1 MKLVTLEFLVKS
13 TTLTNVSWS
22 RSRLKNKSY
31 LKCGLRMSEEA
42 SRCFFASLITHI
54 TQYYHQILRVHYRN
68 GLKDDS
74 AISSVLKLLT
84 RCKVQGGCQW
94 KIDNFD
100 SCLSSEAEHERKPK
114 NTYLKIGWV
123 LTEMRYLHNRNALP
137 PEAADLLSL
146 KCDRGLFLDLGFL
159 FCVPLV
165 HRAHC
170 LPSCLLNEIFSN
182 HLIIVPNP
190 QLPAWPILL
199 PAFFFFL
206 SQLRVTKNLRFQPDL
221 QA

>member
-114 NTYLKIGWV
+114 SGTLISKLAESLQKCVTSITGMHYLQRQ
-123 LTEMRYLHNRNALP
+123 LT
-137 PEAADLLSL
+137 
-146 KCDRGLFLDLGFL
+146 C
-159 FCVPLV
+159 CPL
-165 HRAHC
+165 
-170 LPSCLLNEIFSN
+170 N
-182 HLIIVPNP
+182 
-190 QLPAWPILL
+190 
-199 PAFFFFL
+199 
-206 SQLRVTKNLRFQPDL
+206 VTGDSSWT
-221 QA
+221 

>member
-1 MKLVTLEFLVKS
+1 MCHGVGPDWRIK
-13 TTLTNVSWS
+13 
-22 RSRLKNKSY
+22 
-31 LKCGLRMSEEA
+31 
-42 SRCFFASLITHI
+42 
-54 TQYYHQILRVHYRN
+54 
-68 GLKDDS
+68 
-74 AISSVLKLLT
+74 AISNVASGWVKKQADAFLLHLLLISLSTIIKSLESITEMGSKMTQQFPQVLKLLT

-206 SQLRVTKNLRFQPDL
+206 SQLRVMKNLRFQPDL